1 VRPLPQLVIREPVE
15 GAAKMLSGEQE
26 AGATCDRS
34 LQMDTEEARIARER
48 ARKGKAVA
56 DETIVSPS
64 VGVIRTTVPQAG
76 LESAVGLLQEKVD
89 GRGEVQ
95 AQPQGLPS
103 LDGRLVTSVGKED
116 FPGQNQSHKLED
128 KNVSHLKTNDGVT
141 VLAYNHVGSKE
152 VGSDLVEQNLK
163 SIENGTKSNAE
174 PSIDTGTE
182 VSRTPEIRSVEKPGI
197 TEMPEM
203 LEEVKPVPDA
213 VEEGAKGS
221 SPSPGQHDT
230 LSTGKCLTGLVA
242 KLSRAKYN
250 RYQHLDVSVIFFR
263 STYSL
268 LLFDGLV
275 S

>member
-26 AGATCDRS
+26 AGATFDRS

-128 KNVSHLKTNDGVT
+128 KNVSQD
-141 VLAYNHVGSKE
+141 E
-152 VGSDLVEQNLK
+152 
-163 SIENGTKSNAE
+163 
-174 PSIDTGTE
+174 
-182 VSRTPEIRSVEKPGI
+182 
-197 TEMPEM
+197 
-203 LEEVKPVPDA
+203 
-213 VEEGAKGS
+213 
-221 SPSPGQHDT
+221 
-230 LSTGKCLTGLVA
+230 
-242 KLSRAKYN
+242 
-250 RYQHLDVSVIFFR
+250 
-263 STYSL
+263 
-268 LLFDGLV
+268 
-275 S
+275 